1 MRNEKDDLIAL
12 ANLLITNLDAKEHG
26 HLIERWL
33 CAVTDGPTEQDID
46 DVELE
51 YSDYDIR

>member
-26 HLIERWL
+26 DLIERWL
-33 CAVTDGPTEQDID
+33 RAVTDGPTEQDIY